1 MNENQNDTLSEIIRI
16 LPKCIQAVHNDSIL
30 YFSGE
35 PAIATE
41 ERKNT
46 LLNDIKLLKEQ
57 ISSLEKIID

>member
-1 MNENQNDTLSEIIRI
+1 MNENLDPSEIIRL
-16 LPKCIQAVHNDSIL
+16 LPKCIQALHNDSIL

-46 LLNDIKLLKEQ
+46 LLNDIKLIKEQ
-57 ISSLEKIID
+57 IASLEKIIG